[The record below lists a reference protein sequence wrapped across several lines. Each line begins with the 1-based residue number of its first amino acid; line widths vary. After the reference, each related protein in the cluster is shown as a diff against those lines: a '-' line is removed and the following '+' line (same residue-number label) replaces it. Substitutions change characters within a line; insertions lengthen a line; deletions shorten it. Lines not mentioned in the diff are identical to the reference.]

1 MFNQKRIVAIYDYVD
16 EYNKLIYQSIRF
28 EPKDF
33 RQRRYD
39 EYGRIIWGISA
50 GYYKLSLDNCYYRCQ
65 TKEEGSM
72 YIDAIRHHV
81 PYHLPQ
87 LINSEYVFIVEG
99 EKDVH
104 TLEYIGFTATTN
116 SGGVNNFQKNL
127 LHYFQDKI
135 VIIIADNDNPGKIGA
150 VKRAF
155 ALQPYARSI
164 RIILQIPYVGE
175 HGDITNWIELQEQKK
190 YTEIPI
196 ENYKKYKKDIQDILE
211 QQTFWNPELTKSIYY
226 PYQSSISS
234 TYTTTSH
241 FTSIYDFLA
250 YFKTHRQL
258 NDTQWM
264 VNCPYHIDD
273 KPSLGIKLLSDNKI
287 LINCL
292 AGCDKHDILRT
303 LNLSW
308 PLKLSN

>member
-1 MFNQKRIVAIYDYVD
+1 MFDYKKIIAVYNYID
-16 EYNKLIYQSIRF
+16 ENNELVYQSIRF
-28 EPKDF
+28 DPKDF
-33 RQRRYD
+33 RQRRYYED
-39 EYGRIIWGISA
+39 GRIIWGISA
-50 GYYKLSLDNCYYRCQ
+50 GYYKLSSDNCYYRCQ
-65 TKEEGSM
+65 TKEEGSI

-81 PYHLPQ
+81 PYQLPKLLQ
-87 LINSEYVFIVEG
+87 SDYVFIVEG

-135 VIIIADNDNPGKIGA
+135 IIIIADNDIPGKIGA
-150 VKRAF
+150 VKRAY
-155 ALQPYARSI
+155 ALQQYARSI
-164 RIILQIPYVGE
+164 RIILQLPLVKE
-175 HGDITNWIELQEQKK
+175 HGDITDWIEIQEGKK
-190 YTEIPI
+190 YTDIPI
-196 ENYKKYKKDIQDILE
+196 ENYQKYKKDLQDILE
-211 QQTFWNPELTKSIYY
+211 QQTFWTPELTKHMYY
-226 PYQSSISS
+226 PTQNITYSTSIS
-234 TYTTTSH
+234 TNN
-241 FTSIYDFLA
+241 FTSIYDFLR
-250 YFKTHRQL
+250 YFKTYKQL

-273 KPSLGIKLLSDNKI
+273 KPSLGIKLLPDNRI